1 MQRELKVQPEW
12 LGQLVVIRNRAG
24 TQLLL
29 GVRKTECPLCGYG
42 VRVETLWG
50 TAKGEASQVSW
61 CRSCFNAECEPVKL
75 AERQR
80 RACGRLV
87 ERLTNRPPAEVWPCA
102 RPAIA
107 ALEDR
112 GLL

>member
-1 MQRELKVQPEW
+1 MQRELKVQPERV
-12 LGQLVVIRNRAG
+12 GQLVVIRNRAG
-24 TQLLL
+24 TQVLL
-29 GVRKTECPLCGYG
+29 GVRKTDCGMCGYG

-50 TAKGEASQVSW
+50 SARGEASRMSW
-61 CRSCFNAECEPVKL
+61 CRSCFNAECEPVEL
-75 AERQR
+75 AARQR
-80 RACGRLV
+80 RACGALV
-87 ERLTNRPPAEVWPCA
+87 EELTSRPPAEVWSCA